1 MGPGKKVVK
10 GREIRQNSLAG
21 SCKVTLL
28 GRTLINIFI
37 RRFPGHCPAGLF
49 ICQDGLTASLFF
61 CCLLSEPPLWLAVL
75 LTGWQA
81 SRSVLHF
88 LTGSKVVTTKWEL
101 KEPLWPVHHHGHGW
115 KRTMHPFH
123 YGSYPYFCLGNMG

>member
-61 CCLLSEPPLWLAVL
+61 LLPALRATLVVGCPPNRLAGQQECV
-75 LTGWQA
+75 A
-81 SRSVLHF
+81 FFDRV
-88 LTGSKVVTTKWEL
+88 
-101 KEPLWPVHHHGHGW
+101 
-115 KRTMHPFH
+115 
-123 YGSYPYFCLGNMG
+123 